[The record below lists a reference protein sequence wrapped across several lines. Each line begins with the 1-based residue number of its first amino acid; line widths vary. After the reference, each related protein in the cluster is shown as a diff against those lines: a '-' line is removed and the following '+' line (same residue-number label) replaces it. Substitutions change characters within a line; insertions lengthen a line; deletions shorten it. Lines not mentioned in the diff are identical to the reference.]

1 MNNINKQDVENC
13 MKKIIRQSHI
23 PDENK
28 IRQIVKEEIEKY
40 HEKEDIEQQR
50 LFSEKINE
58 YFRNKKY
65 KNIVWYILLL
75 FALLFTVLGFKIWTE
90 STQMFIQNYQNI
102 EIIKCIIF
110 IIFAF
115 VVTVVALYFSI
126 KIYDKMIKE
135 NYKNARI
142 ICLLEILYWCD
153 VLLPEVS
160 QWVEN
165 IL

>member
-1 MNNINKQDVENC
+1 MNNINKQDIENC
-13 MKKIIRQSHI
+13 MKKIIQQSHI

-40 HEKEDIEQQR
+40 HEKEDIEQQK
-50 LFSEKINE
+50 LFSKQIDE
-58 YFRNKKY
+58 YFRNKNY
-65 KNIVWYILLL
+65 KNIGWYILLFFVLL
-75 FALLFTVLGFKIWTE
+75 FAVFGFKILTE

-102 EIIKCIIF
+102 EIINCIIF
-110 IIFAF
+110 IILEL
-115 VVTVVALYFSI
+115 VVTVFALYFSI

-153 VLLPEVS
+153 VLFPEVS